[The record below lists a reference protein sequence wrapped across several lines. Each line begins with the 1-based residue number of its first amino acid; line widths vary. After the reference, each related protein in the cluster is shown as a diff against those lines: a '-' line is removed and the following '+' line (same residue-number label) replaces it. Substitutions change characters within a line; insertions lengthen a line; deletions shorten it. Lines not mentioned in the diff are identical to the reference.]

1 MKKFFYRIT
10 FYTSSIMTEKVMSYI
25 YMKKFKIDLA
35 EEGCQVYWNYFY
47 EDLYKRANADLNKYH
62 NPGRIIF
69 PVRIERVSFFDL
81 IKSFFDKKCKRISPS
96 I

>member
-10 FYTSSIMTEKVMSYI
+10 FYTNTTMTEKVMSYI
-25 YMKKFKIDLA
+25 YMKKFKYNVA
-35 EEGCQVYWNYFY
+35 EGGQIYWSDYF
-47 EDLYKRANADLNKYH
+47 EDLHKCASTDLNKYH
-62 NPGRIIF
+62 NPGKMVF
-69 PVRIERVSFFDL
+69 PTRIERVGFFDL

>member
-10 FYTSSIMTEKVMSYI
+10 FYTNTMMTEKVMSYI
-25 YMKKFKIDLA
+25 YMKKFRSDVA
-35 EEGCQVYWNYFY
+35 EGGQVYWNSFY
-47 EDLYKRANADLNKYH
+47 EDLYKCANADLNKYH
-62 NPGRIIF
+62 NPGRVIF
-69 PVRIERVSFFDL
+69 PTRIERVSFFNL

>member
-10 FYTSSIMTEKVMSYI
+10 FYKNTMMTEKVMSYI
-25 YMKKFKIDLA
+25 YMKRFKIDVA
-35 EEGCQVYWNYFY
+35 KDGNVYWNSFY
-47 EDLYKRANADLNKYH
+47 EDLYKCANTDLNKYH
-62 NPGRIIF
+62 NPGKVIF
-69 PVRIERVSFFDL
+69 PTRIERVNFLNL

>member
-10 FYTSSIMTEKVMSYI
+10 FYTNTMMTEKVMSYI
-25 YMKKFKIDLA
+25 YMKKFKIGVA
-35 EEGCQVYWNYFY
+35 EGGKIYWNYFY
-47 EDLYKRANADLNKYH
+47 EDIYKRANDDLNKYH
-62 NPGRIIF
+62 NPGKLIF
-69 PVRIERVSFFDL
+69 PTRIERVNFFDL